1 MSEPD
6 GARRMTRSLP
16 DSGVRVSRRVAAATS
31 SSDADAASRAAV
43 LAARAW
49 ASRVAAAS
57 SCAMPNTVAGTS
69 AAVATANTV

>member
-1 MSEPD
+1 MSDPD

-16 DSGVRVSRRVAAATS
+16 DKGVRVSRRVAAATS
-31 SSDADAASRAAV
+31 SSDAEATRRVAV
-43 LAARAW
+43 LAARAC
-49 ASRVAAAS
+49 ASWLAAAS